1 MILMYP
7 DNKITIIRK
16 QENSS
21 FHGLK
26 VPNKKYVKKNN
37 PMSNVDIVL
46 YVLLHGKLFLNKNLF
61 QLLSSMFAPQ
71 ACFKC
76 ATLHTQTKQIP
87 FSYLFFSQ
95 CIAFFQTIY
104 LRTKLMTSK
113 MLCTEKKII

>member
-1 MILMYP
+1 
-7 DNKITIIRK
+7 
-16 QENSS
+16 
-21 FHGLK
+21 
-26 VPNKKYVKKNN
+26 
-37 PMSNVDIVL
+37 MSNVDIVL

-113 MLCTEKKII
+113 MLCTEKKIIWKWLLAMKIKAQCHLRFQVVSTYMCAP